1 MTTIVSSIVNSLSYI
16 KKEIDWKPF
25 SALHTYIELHDAFK
39 DFMAFN
45 SVAQKTQL
53 RKTTIHGGIV
63 VYKLP
68 SYSTLCYYWEYFET
82 AITDV
87 FILTSCNFIYMYI
100 LHVTVKLM
108 HQEAFIST

>member
-16 KKEIDWKPF
+16 KEEIDWKRF

-68 SYSTLCYYWEYFET
+68 SYSTLCYYWNIFE
-82 AITDV
+82 V
-87 FILTSCNFIYMYI
+87 NHHYRCFYLNFMQFYIYI
-100 LHVTVKLM
+100 LHFTVNNFGHFYK
-108 HQEAFIST
+108 IC